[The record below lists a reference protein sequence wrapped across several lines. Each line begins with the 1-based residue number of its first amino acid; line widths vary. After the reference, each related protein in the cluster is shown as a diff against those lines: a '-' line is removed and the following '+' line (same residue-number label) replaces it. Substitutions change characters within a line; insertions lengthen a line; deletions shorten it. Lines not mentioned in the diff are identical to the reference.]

1 MEPTLTTIENPVLTG
16 FHPDPSILRV
26 GGDYFIASSTF
37 EWWPGVRIHTSH
49 DLVSWRHAAY
59 ALTRT
64 SQLDLRGDPDSGGV
78 WAPCLSYR
86 DGLFYLV
93 YSNVRSCLGAFK
105 DVSNYLVTAP
115 SITGP
120 WSEPVYLNGVGF
132 DQSFFHD
139 EDGRTYL
146 VGMKWDHR
154 PGRNP
159 FGGIFVQ
166 EYSRDDRRLVGSERL
181 IFGGSS
187 LGATEGPHI
196 YKRGGWYYLLLAEGG
211 TFYRHAVSIA
221 RSRSI
226 TGPYELSPHHPLLTS
241 DGKPRDLLQ
250 KSGHGSLVE
259 TESGDW
265 YIAHLCGRPLEW
277 QGADREAAGGYD
289 TLNCPLGRETAIQRV
304 EWTDDGW
311 PRLAGGGNA
320 PAWSVPGP
328 QVQAPEPEPE
338 PEPRDEPET
347 DTFDGPELSPHFNSL
362 RVPIDASWLSL
373 TDRPGFLRLYGRES
387 MSSLHYQ
394 SLIARRLQDFH
405 AEAETEIEFSPTSF
419 QQMAGLVAYYNT
431 HNYAYLRITHDEG
444 AGRVLGVALS
454 DRGLYSEDPEQV
466 SLGAAGRVR
475 LRVKFDLD
483 RFRFWYALAPDE
495 WRPIGAEQPLALLSD
510 EHATNFELDFLAM
523 SVGFTGAF
531 VGLACQDLSGARL
544 HADFDSFTYR

>member
-1 MEPTLTTIENPVLTG
+1 MTTIENPVLTG

-37 EWWPGVRIHTSH
+37 EWWPGVRIHTSR
-49 DLVSWRHAAY
+49 DLVSWRHCAY

-86 DGLFYLV
+86 DGTFYLV

-115 SITGP
+115 SIAGP

-159 FGGIFVQ
+159 FGGVFLQ
-166 EYSRDDRRLVGSERL
+166 EYSRDGQRLVGLERL
-181 IFGGSS
+181 IFEGSS
-187 LGATEGPHI
+187 LGATEGPHV
-196 YKRGGWYYLLLAEGG
+196 YKHGGWYYLLLAEGG

-221 RSRSI
+221 RSQSI

-241 DGKPRDLLQ
+241 NAKPRDLLQ

-265 YIAHLCGRPLEW
+265 YLAHLCGRPLEW

-304 EWTDDGW
+304 EWTDDDW
-311 PRLAGGGNA
+311 PRVAGGGNA

-328 QVQAPEPEPE
+328 QVQASAPESAG
-338 PEPRDEPET
+338 EPET

-362 RVPIDASWLSL
+362 RVPVDASWL
-373 TDRPGFLRLYGRES
+373 
-387 MSSLHYQ
+387 
-394 SLIARRLQDFH
+394 
-405 AEAETEIEFSPTSF
+405 
-419 QQMAGLVAYYNT
+419 
-431 HNYAYLRITHDEG
+431 
-444 AGRVLGVALS
+444 
-454 DRGLYSEDPEQV
+454 
-466 SLGAAGRVR
+466 
-475 LRVKFDLD
+475 
-483 RFRFWYALAPDE
+483 
-495 WRPIGAEQPLALLSD
+495 
-510 EHATNFELDFLAM
+510 
-523 SVGFTGAF
+523 
-531 VGLACQDLSGARL
+531 
-544 HADFDSFTYR
+544 